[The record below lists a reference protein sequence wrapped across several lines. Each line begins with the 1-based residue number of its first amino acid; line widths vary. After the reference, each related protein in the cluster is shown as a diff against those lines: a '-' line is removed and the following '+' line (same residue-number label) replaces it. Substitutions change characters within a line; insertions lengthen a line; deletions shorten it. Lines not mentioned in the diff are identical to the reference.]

1 MTVRLLIR
9 LDSGSDIGHGHAVR
23 VEGLLAQI
31 RTAIEPIV
39 LGRVENLPGLLA
51 NAEVHE
57 WAGDDPNRQLK
68 SIRELRPDAILVDLP
83 ARSERPWQRFRQA
96 GVAVI
101 AIDDEGGDI
110 DADMIINGTAY
121 DEFHRYC
128 KRSPEPRYLIGPSY
142 ALIRPQ
148 FAASPWRNPQAR
160 RLAVIVGS
168 GERAR
173 AWVLELVNG
182 GLDGVALDSIDL
194 VVGAS
199 FPDPDA
205 LRRGSEKRNMAIK
218 VHQGLDARRL
228 AELMSNSTA
237 ALMTGG
243 MIVYEALA
251 VGLPAAVFPNVANL
265 IPEVNWFATHG
276 YVRDLGY
283 EAAMDMERV
292 RANLVSLLSD
302 RDAAIAQSVAG
313 KQLVDGLGMQRV
325 AKAIDELLA
334 A

>member
-1 MTVRLLIR
+1 MTVRLLLR

-23 VEGLLAQI
+23 VEGLLAQMHS
-31 RTAIEPIV
+31 AIEPLV
-39 LGRVENLPGLLA
+39 LGSVENLPGLLA
-51 NAEVHE
+51 NAEVHA
-57 WAGDDPNRQLK
+57 WTGDDPDRQLQ
-68 SIRELRPDAILVDLP
+68 SMMELRPDALLVDLP
-83 ARSERPWQRFRQA
+83 ARSDRPWHRFRQA
-96 GVAVI
+96 GVPII

-110 DADMIINGTAY
+110 DADMIVNGTAY
-121 DEFHRYC
+121 DEFHHYRR
-128 KRSPEPRYLIGPSY
+128 RSSEPRYLIGPSY

-160 RLAVIVGS
+160 RLAVIIGS

-173 AWVLELVNG
+173 TWAIELANN
-182 GLDGVALDSIDL
+182 GLDGIALDSIDL

-199 FPDPDA
+199 FSDPDA
-205 LRRGSEKRNMAIK
+205 LRRGLEMRGIAVNA
-218 VHQGLDARRL
+218 HQGLDARRL
-228 AELMSNSTA
+228 ADLMANSTI

-251 VGLPAAVFPNVANL
+251 VGLPAVVFPNVANL
-265 IPEVNWFATHG
+265 IPEVNWFATRG

-283 EAAMDMERV
+283 EAAMDMECV
-292 RANLVSLLSD
+292 RTNLVSLLSD
-302 RDAAIAQSVAG
+302 RDAAVAQSVAG
-313 KQLVDGLGMQRV
+313 RRLVDGLGMQRV